1 MRSRNSSIK
10 GSLKEIPGGSVGV
23 HLAGQVDRYER
34 GAPDHESSSAEHP
47 EAHHSDLAHYTRI
60 QASFSAAL
68 AEWQQRWSA
77 ITSESLAALAA
88 HGIAISFRQSACGGY
103 VATLLHEGGGG
114 IDSGLCSSLEEAQ
127 HLVLGHSLEDPRR

>member
-1 MRSRNSSIK
+1 MRSRNSCVT

-34 GAPDHESSSAEHP
+34 GAPGHESSSVGHRG
-47 EAHHSDLAHYTRI
+47 AHRSDLEHYTQI

-88 HGIAISFRQSACGGY
+88 HGIAISFRQSACGSY
-103 VATLLHEGGGG
+103 VATLLHRDGGG
-114 IDSGLCSSLEEAQ
+114 IDSGLCPSLLEARRI
-127 HLVLGHSLEDPRR
+127 VLGHGLEDPTP

>member
-1 MRSRNSSIK
+1 MDHHQRGSPPASASASASCCAAAAQDDQAVLPSIPRS
-10 GSLKEIPGGSVGV
+10 GP
-23 HLAGQVDRYER
+23 
-34 GAPDHESSSAEHP
+34 
-47 EAHHSDLAHYTRI
+47 HSDLERYTSI
-60 QASFSAAL
+60 QAAFSAAL
-68 AEWQQRWSA
+68 AAWQRHWRA
-77 ITSESLAALAA
+77 VTAESLAALAG

>member
-1 MRSRNSSIK
+1 MRSRNSRVT
-10 GSLKEIPGGSVGV
+10 GSLKEISGGSVGI
-23 HLAGQVDRYER
+23 HPSSQVDRHER
-34 GAPDHESSSAEHP
+34 GSPGHDSSSAEHP

-88 HGIAISFRQSACGGY
+88 HGIAISFRQSACGSY
-103 VATLLHEGGGG
+103 VATLLHRDGGG
-114 IDSGLCSSLEEAQ
+114 IDSGLCPSLLEARRI
-127 HLVLGHSLEDPRR
+127 VLGHGLEDPTP